1 VLKVEGLSSSED
13 SDTNNESRKTTGNGR
28 KSKKNKQQKQQQPV
42 PAARSS
48 KPAQQ
53 QSKRKLPNM
62 EALAAQQEEWQKKD
76 QELLDSSYKRE
87 LAEAIMAS
95 RLEQE
100 KPTATASSVNAS
112 SLSGVPGSTL
122 TRIEAESRRAANATV
137 RREKLT
143 EKELIRQEVELE
155 LQAKFQEALAV
166 KEAENESLRAE
177 TDSLKRSLASSEAQ
191 VAHLNSLLSL
201 VEGKKA
207 KGLSEQIYQLTS
219 VISELTDST
228 KVLDSELE
236 KEKTKSRQLQDQLDK
251 LRSSAAR

>member
-1 VLKVEGLSSSED
+1 MSKFAVLKVEGLSSSED
-13 SDTNNESRKTTGNGR
+13 SDTNNESKKTTGNGR
-28 KSKKNKQQKQQQPV
+28 
-42 PAARSS
+42 
-48 KPAQQ
+48 
-53 QSKRKLPNM
+53 
-62 EALAAQQEEWQKKD
+62 
-76 QELLDSSYKRE
+76 
-87 LAEAIMAS
+87 
-95 RLEQE
+95 
-100 KPTATASSVNAS
+100 
-112 SLSGVPGSTL
+112 VPGSTL